1 MRVDFEIGLYPEHF
15 MMALK
20 WYNLAFNNDKKP
32 SPKDMEAFTLFDLMV
47 KDMARQDKEDAQVP
61 KE

>member
-20 WYNLAFNNDKKP
+20 WYNLAFTGEKKP
-32 SPKDMEAFTLFDLMV
+32 SQKDMEAFTLFDLMV
-47 KDMARQDKEDAQVP
+47 KDMARQDKEDKLEN

>member
-15 MMALK
+15 MAALK
-20 WYNLAFNNDKKP
+20 WYNLAFKSDIKP
-32 SPKDMEAFTLFDLMV
+32 SNHDKQAFTLFDMMV
-47 KDMARQDKEDAQVP
+47 KDMARQDKEDAQEN

>member
-15 MMALK
+15 MAALK
-20 WYNLAFNNDKKP
+20 WYNLAFIGDKKP
-32 SPKDMEAFTLFDLMV
+32 STHDKQAFTLFDLMV
-47 KDMARQDKEDAQVP
+47 KDMSRQDKEDAQEA